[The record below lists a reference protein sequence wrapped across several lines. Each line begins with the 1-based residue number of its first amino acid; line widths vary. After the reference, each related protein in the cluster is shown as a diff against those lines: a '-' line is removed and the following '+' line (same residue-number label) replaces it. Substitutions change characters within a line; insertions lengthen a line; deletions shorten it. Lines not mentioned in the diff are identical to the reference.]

1 MLVDI
6 EIKNMPT
13 ENFDTADRKVDTRVR
28 GLDTIRFF
36 LAIWV
41 TIGHFWVPLDL
52 DKSSLVGKAIIG
64 LQTNFVNGPAAVIV
78 FFIISGFCIH
88 YPYRYKKELLL
99 LPYFSRR
106 HLRIWIPIAVA
117 VICGMPLGVKF
128 PLLERSILWSLL
140 AEEIYYLIY
149 PILLGLRRRFGWQK
163 ILLFTYLCAS
173 AIVAGNPTINDYPS
187 YGPYLTWLLGLP
199 CWLLGCCLAE
209 KADRLRDIAS
219 IVEVNIWK
227 WRFGAWLLSFICI
240 VMNFHSPVKH
250 GITLTLFAVFAFHWL
265 QKEIIN
271 YQSYPPLPI
280 LENAGKGAYSIY
292 LFHLV
297 TPPLYRA
304 LNLPIFNPTLQW
316 FVQLFFALILCYVFY
331 LLVEKPSHA
340 LARKVG
346 EFFSPK
352 TSIKYLNP

>member
-1 MLVDI
+1 
-6 EIKNMPT
+6 MPT
-13 ENFDTADRKVDTRVR
+13 KNFNLADEGKVDTRVR

-41 TIGHFWVPLDL
+41 TIAHFWVPLDI
-52 DKSSLVGKAIIG
+52 DKSGIAGKVIIG
-64 LQTNFVNGPAAVIV
+64 LYTNFVNGPAAVIV

-88 YPYRYKKELLL
+88 YPYRYKQELSLV
-99 LPYFSRR
+99 PYFSRR

-149 PILLGLRRRFGWQK
+149 PILLYLRRKFGWKK
-163 ILLFTYLCAS
+163 ILFFAYISSS
-173 AIVAGNPTINDYPS
+173 AIFFSNPTINDYPS

-209 KADRLRDIAS
+209 RADRLRDIAS
-219 IVEVNIWK
+219 IVEINIWK

-240 VMNFHSPVKH
+240 VMNFHSPIKH
-250 GITLTLFAVFAFHWL
+250 GITLTIFAIFAFFWL
-265 QKEIIN
+265 QKEITN

-297 TPPLYRA
+297 TPPLYKA
-304 LNLPIFNPTLQW
+304 LNLPVFAPAIQW
-316 FVQLFFALILCYVFY
+316 FVQLFFALVLCYIFY
-331 LLVEKPSHA
+331 LLVERPSHT
-340 LARKVG
+340 LARKVA
-346 EFFSPK
+346 EILSPK
-352 TSIKYLNP
+352 KSVKYLNS